1 MHIKRYFATLLVTLI
16 LQMAQAQRLFNELFL
31 QPHQTTFTLNAPQQP
46 ILRLYA
52 DGEGGK
58 PLQQYKMRAAGKH
71 RWTLIL
77 KRNLQGKFY
86 TFDIGRGETP
96 GVFATAVGVNGK
108 RAAIIDRATTNPA
121 GWAQDKRPAL
131 LSPADQVIYELHVRD
146 FTHKMPNNAHPDK
159 FLGVADTAALAHL
172 KRLGVTAVHL
182 LPSFDFSSIDE
193 TKPHLPA
200 YNWGYDPQNYNV
212 PEGSYATNA
221 YDPATRIKEFK
232 QMVQAL
238 HCAGI
243 RVILDVVYNHT
254 ADIEH
259 SNFQRTYPDYYYRKR
274 ADGSYSDG
282 SGCGNETASEK
293 PLMRAFIIE
302 SIVYWAQEYHID
314 GFRFDLMGVHDIKTM
329 NAACRALHKIDPSIF
344 VYGEGWSAGQCAY
357 PSHLLAS
364 KAHMKQMPGIAAF
377 SDELRDKGKSIKRDG
392 LRGPFYDDKQGAFI
406 AGVSGAEERIKFGIV
421 GGIAHPQVNM
431 QQVGGDHLPWN
442 DDPTQFISYVS
453 CHDDMCLVD
462 RLRASV
468 PNLTPEMLVR
478 LDCLA
483 QSVVMLSQGV
493 PFMLSGEEMLR
504 DKQGVHNSYQ
514 SPIEINAL
522 PWQNLQR
529 YPQVFTYYQRLI
541 ALRRHHPA
549 FRLGNTNLIRQHL
562 SFLPTQ
568 PNLVGFILTGHAG
581 GDVWDNIVVV
591 FNANNEAREVTVPK
605 GRYTIVASNG
615 TINETGWGSV
625 ETDHLWVDAHSMLIA
640 HQ

>member
-1 MHIKRYFATLLVTLI
+1 MHIKRYFVTLLVTLI
-16 LQMAQAQRLFNELFL
+16 LQMVQAQRLFNELFL

-71 RWTLIL
+71 RWTLTL

-86 TFDIGRGETP
+86 TFDIGHGETP

-108 RAAIIDRATTNPA
+108 RAAIIDRAITNPA

-238 HCAGI
+238 HRAGI

-274 ADGSYSDG
+274 ADGGYSDG

-377 SDELRDKGKSIKRDG
+377 SDELRDG

-406 AGVSGAEERIKFGIV
+406 AGISGTEERIKFGIV

-431 QQVGGDHLPWN
+431 QQVGGNHLPWN

-478 LDCLA
+478 RDCLA

-529 YPQVFTYYQRLI
+529 YPQLFTHYQRLI

-549 FRLGNTNLIRQHL
+549 FRLGNANLIRQYL

-568 PNLVGFILTGHAG
+568 PNLVGFMLTGHAG
-581 GDVWDNIVVV
+581 GDVWDNIIVV
-591 FNANNEAREVTVPK
+591 FNANNEARKVTVPK

>member
-1 MHIKRYFATLLVTLI
+1 MLIKRYFVTLLVTLI

-46 ILRLYA
+46 TLRLYA

-58 PLQQYKMRAAGKH
+58 PLQQYKMRAVGKH
-71 RWTLIL
+71 RWTLTL

-86 TFDIGRGETP
+86 TFDIGHGETP

-238 HCAGI
+238 QRAGI

-377 SDELRDKGKSIKRDG
+377 SDELRDG

-529 YPQVFTYYQRLI
+529 YPQLFTYYQRLI

-549 FRLGNTNLIRQHL
+549 FRLGNANLIRQHL

-581 GDVWDNIVVV
+581 GDVWDNIIVV
-591 FNANNEAREVTVPK
+591 FNANNEARKVTVPK

-625 ETDHLWVDAHSMLIA
+625 ETDNLWVDAHSMLIA

>member
-1 MHIKRYFATLLVTLI
+1 MHIKRYFVTLLVTLI

-46 ILRLYA
+46 TLRIYA

-58 PLQQYKMRAAGKH
+58 PLQQYKMRAVGKH
-71 RWTLIL
+71 RWTLTL

-108 RAAIIDRATTNPA
+108 RAAIIDRATTNPV

-238 HCAGI
+238 HRTGI
-243 RVILDVVYNHT
+243 CVILDVVYNHT

-274 ADGSYSDG
+274 ADGGYSDG

-302 SIVYWAQEYHID
+302 SIVYWAREYHID

-364 KAHMKQMPGIAAF
+364 KTHMKQMPGIAAF
-377 SDELRDKGKSIKRDG
+377 SDELRDG
-392 LRGPFYDDKQGAFI
+392 LRGPFYDDKKGAFI

-529 YPQVFTYYQRLI
+529 YPQLFTYYQRLI

-549 FRLGNTNLIRQHL
+549 FRLGNANLIRQHL

-568 PNLVGFILTGHAG
+568 PNLVGFMLTGHAG
-581 GDVWDNIVVV
+581 GDVWDNIIVV
-591 FNANNEAREVTVPK
+591 FNANNEARKVTVPK

>member
-1 MHIKRYFATLLVTLI
+1 MLIKRYFVTLLVTLI
-16 LQMAQAQRLFNELFL
+16 LQMVQAQRLFNELFL

-71 RWTLIL
+71 RWTLTL

-86 TFDIGRGETP
+86 TFDIGHGETP

-238 HCAGI
+238 HRAGI

-274 ADGSYSDG
+274 ADGGYSDG

-329 NAACRALHKIDPSIF
+329 NTACRALHKIDPSIF

-377 SDELRDKGKSIKRDG
+377 SDELRDG

-431 QQVGGDHLPWN
+431 QQVGSDHLPWN

-529 YPQVFTYYQRLI
+529 YPQVFAYYQRLI

-549 FRLGNTNLIRQHL
+549 FRLGNANLIRQHL

-568 PNLVGFILTGHAG
+568 PNLVGFMLTGHAG
-581 GDVWDNIVVV
+581 GDVWNNIIVV
-591 FNANNEAREVTVPK
+591 FNANNEARKVTVPK

-625 ETDHLWVDAHSMLIA
+625 ETDHLWIDAHSMLIA

>member
-1 MHIKRYFATLLVTLI
+1 MHIKRYFVTLLVTLI

-46 ILRLYA
+46 TLRLYA

-71 RWTLIL
+71 RWTLTL

-86 TFDIGRGETP
+86 MFDIGRGETP

-193 TKPHLPA
+193 TKPHLSA

-238 HCAGI
+238 HRAGI

-274 ADGSYSDG
+274 ADGGYSDG

-377 SDELRDKGKSIKRDG
+377 SDELRDG

-504 DKQGVHNSYQ
+504 DKQGMHNSYQ

-529 YPQVFTYYQRLI
+529 YPQVFAYYQRLI

-549 FRLGNTNLIRQHL
+549 FRLGNANLIRQHL

-568 PNLVGFILTGHAG
+568 PNLVGFMLTGHAG
-581 GDVWDNIVVV
+581 GDVWNNIIVV
-591 FNANNEAREVTVPK
+591 FNANNEARKVTVPK

>member
-1 MHIKRYFATLLVTLI
+1 MLIKRYFVTLLVTLI

-58 PLQQYKMRAAGKH
+58 PLQQYKMRSAGKH
-71 RWTLIL
+71 RWTLTL

-86 TFDIGRGETP
+86 TFDIGHGETP

-108 RAAIIDRATTNPA
+108 RAAIIDRATTNPV

-221 YDPATRIKEFK
+221 YDPAVRIKEFK

-238 HCAGI
+238 HRAGI

-274 ADGSYSDG
+274 ADGGYSDG

-302 SIVYWAQEYHID
+302 SIVYWAREYHID

-377 SDELRDKGKSIKRDG
+377 SDELRDG

-549 FRLGNTNLIRQHL
+549 FRLGNANLIRQHL

-591 FNANNEAREVTVPK
+591 FNANNEVREVTVPK
-605 GRYTIVASNG
+605 GRYTIAASNG

>member
-1 MHIKRYFATLLVTLI
+1 MLIKRYFVTLLVTLI
-16 LQMAQAQRLFNELFL
+16 LQIAQAQRLFNELFL

-46 ILRLYA
+46 TLRLYA

-71 RWTLIL
+71 RWTLTL

-86 TFDIGRGETP
+86 TFDIGHGETP

-131 LSPADQVIYELHVRD
+131 ISPADQVIYELHVRD

-172 KRLGVTAVHL
+172 KQLGVTAVHL
-182 LPSFDFSSIDE
+182 LPSFDFASIDE
-193 TKPHLPA
+193 TKPQLPA

-238 HCAGI
+238 HRAGI

-274 ADGSYSDG
+274 ADGGYSDG

-329 NAACRALHKIDPSIF
+329 NAACRVLHKIDPSIF
-344 VYGEGWSAGQCAY
+344 IYGEGWSAGQCAY

-377 SDELRDKGKSIKRDG
+377 SDELRDG
-392 LRGPFYDDKQGAFI
+392 LRCPFYDDKKGAFI

-462 RLRASV
+462 RLRASI

-529 YPQVFTYYQRLI
+529 YPQLFTYYQRLI

-549 FRLGNTNLIRQHL
+549 FRLGNANLIRQHL

-568 PNLVGFILTGHAG
+568 PNLVGFMLTGHAG
-581 GDVWDNIVVV
+581 GDVWNNIIVV

>member
-1 MHIKRYFATLLVTLI
+1 MLIKRYFVTLLVTLI
-16 LQMAQAQRLFNELFL
+16 LQMVQAQRLFNELFL
-31 QPHQTTFTLNAPQQP
+31 QPHQTAFTLNAPQQP
-46 ILRLYA
+46 TLRLYA

-71 RWTLIL
+71 RWTLTL

-86 TFDIGRGETP
+86 TFDIGHGETP

-121 GWAQDKRPAL
+121 GWAQDKHPAL

-238 HCAGI
+238 HRAGI

-274 ADGSYSDG
+274 TDGSYSDG

-344 VYGEGWSAGQCAY
+344 VYGEGWSAGKCAY

-377 SDELRDKGKSIKRDG
+377 SDELRDG

-514 SPIEINAL
+514 SSIEINAL

-529 YPQVFTYYQRLI
+529 YPQLFTYYQRLI

-549 FRLGNTNLIRQHL
+549 FRLGDANLIRQHL

-568 PNLVGFILTGHAG
+568 PNLVGFMLTGHAG
-581 GDVWDNIVVV
+581 GDVWDNIIVV
-591 FNANNEAREVTVPK
+591 FNANNEAREITVPK

>member
-1 MHIKRYFATLLVTLI
+1 MHIKRYFVTLLVTLI

-46 ILRLYA
+46 TLRIYA

-58 PLQQYKMRAAGKH
+58 PLQQYKMRAVGKH
-71 RWTLIL
+71 RWTLTL

-108 RAAIIDRATTNPA
+108 RAAIIDKATTNPA

-238 HCAGI
+238 HRAGI

-293 PLMRAFIIE
+293 SLMRAFIIE

-329 NAACRALHKIDPSIF
+329 NAACHALHKIDPSIF

-377 SDELRDKGKSIKRDG
+377 SDELRDG

-406 AGVSGAEERIKFGIV
+406 AGISGAEERIKFGIV

-529 YPQVFTYYQRLI
+529 YPQLFTYYQRLI

-549 FRLGNTNLIRQHL
+549 FRLGDANLIRQHL

-568 PNLVGFILTGHAG
+568 PNLVGFMLTGHAG
-581 GDVWDNIVVV
+581 GDVWNNIIVV
-591 FNANNEAREVTVPK
+591 FNANNEARKVTVPK

>member
-1 MHIKRYFATLLVTLI
+1 MHIKRYFVTLLVTLI

-71 RWTLIL
+71 RWTLTL

-86 TFDIGRGETP
+86 TFDIGHGETP

-238 HCAGI
+238 HRAGI

-274 ADGSYSDG
+274 ADGGYSDG

-377 SDELRDKGKSIKRDG
+377 SDELRDG

-529 YPQVFTYYQRLI
+529 YPQLFTYYQRLI

-549 FRLGNTNLIRQHL
+549 FRLGNANLIRQHL

-568 PNLVGFILTGHAG
+568 PNLVGFMLTGHAG
-581 GDVWDNIVVV
+581 GDVWDNIIVV

>member
-1 MHIKRYFATLLVTLI
+1 MLIKRYFVTLLVTLI

-71 RWTLIL
+71 RWTLTL

-86 TFDIGRGETP
+86 TFDIGYGETP

-238 HCAGI
+238 HRAGI

-274 ADGSYSDG
+274 ADGGYSDG

-377 SDELRDKGKSIKRDG
+377 SDELRDG

-431 QQVGGDHLPWN
+431 QQVGGNHLPWN

-529 YPQVFTYYQRLI
+529 YPQLFTHYQRLI

-549 FRLGNTNLIRQHL
+549 FRLGNANLIRQYL

-568 PNLVGFILTGHAG
+568 PNLVGFMLTGHAG
-581 GDVWDNIVVV
+581 GDVWDNIIVV
-591 FNANNEAREVTVPK
+591 FNANNEARKVTVPK

>member
-1 MHIKRYFATLLVTLI
+1 MLIKRYFVTLLVTLI
-16 LQMAQAQRLFNELFL
+16 LQMVQAQRLFNELFL
-31 QPHQTTFTLNAPQQP
+31 QPHQTIFTLNAPQQP

-52 DGEGGK
+52 DGEGSK

-71 RWTLIL
+71 RWTLTL

-86 TFDIGRGETP
+86 TFDIGHGETP

-159 FLGVADTAALAHL
+159 FLGVAYTAALAHL

-238 HCAGI
+238 HRAGI

-344 VYGEGWSAGQCAY
+344 IYGEGWSAGQCAY

-377 SDELRDKGKSIKRDG
+377 SDELRDG

-529 YPQVFTYYQRLI
+529 YPQVFAYYQRLI

-549 FRLGNTNLIRQHL
+549 FRLGNANLIRQHL

-568 PNLVGFILTGHAG
+568 PNLVGFMLTGHAG
-581 GDVWDNIVVV
+581 GDVWNNIIVV

>member
-1 MHIKRYFATLLVTLI
+1 MHIKRYFVTLLVTLI

-46 ILRLYA
+46 TLRLYA

-71 RWTLIL
+71 RWTLTL

-86 TFDIGRGETP
+86 TFDIGHGETP

-238 HCAGI
+238 HRAGI

-302 SIVYWAQEYHID
+302 SIVYWAREYHID

-377 SDELRDKGKSIKRDG
+377 SDELRDG

-431 QQVGGDHLPWN
+431 QQVGGNHLPWN

-549 FRLGNTNLIRQHL
+549 FRLGNANLIRQHL

-568 PNLVGFILTGHAG
+568 PNLVGFMLTGHAG

-591 FNANNEAREVTVPK
+591 FNANNEARKVTVPK

>member
-1 MHIKRYFATLLVTLI
+1 MHIKRYFVTLLVTLI

-46 ILRLYA
+46 TLRIYA

-71 RWTLIL
+71 RWTLTL

-86 TFDIGRGETP
+86 TFDIGHGETP

-121 GWAQDKRPAL
+121 GWAQDKHPAL

-159 FLGVADTAALAHL
+159 FLGIADTAALAHL

-238 HCAGI
+238 HRAGI

-302 SIVYWAQEYHID
+302 SIVYWAREYHID

-344 VYGEGWSAGQCAY
+344 IYGEGWSAGQCAY

-377 SDELRDKGKSIKRDG
+377 SDELRDG

-431 QQVGGDHLPWN
+431 QQVGSDHLPWN

-483 QSVVMLSQGV
+483 QSVVMISQGV

-549 FRLGNTNLIRQHL
+549 FRLGNANLIRQHL

-581 GDVWDNIVVV
+581 GDVWNNIVVV
-591 FNANNEAREVTVPK
+591 FNANNEARKVTVPK

>member
-1 MHIKRYFATLLVTLI
+1 MLIKRYFVTLLVTLI

-71 RWTLIL
+71 RWTLTL

-86 TFDIGRGETP
+86 TFDIGCGETP

-131 LSPADQVIYELHVRD
+131 ISPADQVIYELHVRD

-238 HCAGI
+238 HRAGI

-302 SIVYWAQEYHID
+302 SIVYWAREYHID

-377 SDELRDKGKSIKRDG
+377 SDELRDG

-529 YPQVFTYYQRLI
+529 YPQLFTYYQRLI

-549 FRLGNTNLIRQHL
+549 FRLGNANLIRQHL

-568 PNLVGFILTGHAG
+568 PNLVGFMLTGHTG
-581 GDVWDNIVVV
+581 GDVWNNIIVV
-591 FNANNEAREVTVPK
+591 FNANNEARKVTVPK

>member
-1 MHIKRYFATLLVTLI
+1 MHIKRYFVTLLVTLI

-71 RWTLIL
+71 RWTLTL

-86 TFDIGRGETP
+86 TFDIGHGETP

-131 LSPADQVIYELHVRD
+131 ISPADQVIYELHVRD

-193 TKPHLPA
+193 TKLHLPA

-238 HCAGI
+238 HRAGI

-274 ADGSYSDG
+274 ADGGYSDG

-302 SIVYWAQEYHID
+302 SIVYWVQEYHID

-329 NAACRALHKIDPSIF
+329 NAACRVLHKIDPSIF
-344 VYGEGWSAGQCAY
+344 IYGEGWSAGQCAY

-377 SDELRDKGKSIKRDG
+377 SDELRDG
-392 LRGPFYDDKQGAFI
+392 LRCPFYDDKKGAFI

-529 YPQVFTYYQRLI
+529 YPQVFAYYQRLI

-549 FRLGNTNLIRQHL
+549 FRLGNANLIRQHL

-568 PNLVGFILTGHAG
+568 PNLVGFMLTGHAG
-581 GDVWDNIVVV
+581 GDVWDNIIVV

>member
-1 MHIKRYFATLLVTLI
+1 MLIKRYFVTLLVTLI

-71 RWTLIL
+71 RWTLTL

-86 TFDIGRGETP
+86 TFDIGCGETP

-131 LSPADQVIYELHVRD
+131 ISPADQVIYELHVRD

-238 HCAGI
+238 HRAGI

-302 SIVYWAQEYHID
+302 SIVYWAREYHID

-329 NAACRALHKIDPSIF
+329 NATCRALHKIDPSIF

-377 SDELRDKGKSIKRDG
+377 SDELRDG

-529 YPQVFTYYQRLI
+529 YPQLFTYYQRLI

-549 FRLGNTNLIRQHL
+549 FRLGNANLIRQHL

-568 PNLVGFILTGHAG
+568 PNLVGFMLTGHTG
-581 GDVWDNIVVV
+581 GDVWNNIIVV
-591 FNANNEAREVTVPK
+591 FNANNEARKVTVPK

>member
-1 MHIKRYFATLLVTLI
+1 MHIKRYFVTLLVTLI

-46 ILRLYA
+46 TLRLYA

-58 PLQQYKMRAAGKH
+58 PLQQYKMRAVGKH
-71 RWTLIL
+71 RWTLTL

-108 RAAIIDRATTNPA
+108 RAAIIDRATTNPV

-238 HCAGI
+238 HRTGI
-243 RVILDVVYNHT
+243 CVILDVVYNHT

-274 ADGSYSDG
+274 ADGGYSDG

-302 SIVYWAQEYHID
+302 SIVYWAREYHID

-377 SDELRDKGKSIKRDG
+377 SDELRDG

-529 YPQVFTYYQRLI
+529 YPQLFTYYQRLI

-549 FRLGNTNLIRQHL
+549 FRLGNANLIRQHL

-568 PNLVGFILTGHAG
+568 PNLVGFMLTGHAG
-581 GDVWDNIVVV
+581 GDVWDNIIVV
-591 FNANNEAREVTVPK
+591 FNANNEARKVTVPK

>member
-1 MHIKRYFATLLVTLI
+1 MHIKRYFVTLLVTLI

-46 ILRLYA
+46 TLRLYA

-58 PLQQYKMRAAGKH
+58 PLQQYKMRAARKH
-71 RWTLIL
+71 RWTLTL

-86 TFDIGRGETP
+86 TFDIGHGETP

-182 LPSFDFSSIDE
+182 LPSFDFSSVDE

-221 YDPATRIKEFK
+221 YNPATRIKEFK

-238 HCAGI
+238 HRAGI

-377 SDELRDKGKSIKRDG
+377 SDELRDG

-529 YPQVFTYYQRLI
+529 YPQLFTYYQRLI

-549 FRLGNTNLIRQHL
+549 FRLGNANLIRQHL

-581 GDVWDNIVVV
+581 GDVWDNIIVV

>member
-1 MHIKRYFATLLVTLI
+1 MLIKRYFVTLLVTLI

-46 ILRLYA
+46 TLRIYA

-58 PLQQYKMRAAGKH
+58 PLQQYKMRAVGKH
-71 RWTLIL
+71 RWTLTL

-86 TFDIGRGETP
+86 TFDIGHGETP

-121 GWAQDKRPAL
+121 GWAQDKHPAL

-193 TKPHLPA
+193 TKSHLPA

-221 YDPATRIKEFK
+221 YDPAVRIKEFK

-238 HCAGI
+238 HRAGI

-274 ADGSYSDG
+274 ADGGYSDG

-344 VYGEGWSAGQCAY
+344 IYGEGWSAGQCAY

-377 SDELRDKGKSIKRDG
+377 SDELRDG

-431 QQVGGDHLPWN
+431 QQVGGNHLPWN

-529 YPQVFTYYQRLI
+529 YPQLFTYYQRLI

-549 FRLGNTNLIRQHL
+549 FRLGNANLIRQHL

-591 FNANNEAREVTVPK
+591 FNANNEARKVTVPK

>member
-1 MHIKRYFATLLVTLI
+1 MHIKRYFVTLLVTLI
-16 LQMAQAQRLFNELFL
+16 LQMVQAQRLFNELFL

-46 ILRLYA
+46 TLRLYA

-71 RWTLIL
+71 RWTLTL

-86 TFDIGRGETP
+86 TFDIGHGETP

-108 RAAIIDRATTNPA
+108 RAAIIDRATTNPV

-131 LSPADQVIYELHVRD
+131 ISPADQVIYELHVRD
-146 FTHKMPNNAHPDK
+146 FTHKIPNNAHPDK

-238 HCAGI
+238 HRAGI

-377 SDELRDKGKSIKRDG
+377 SDELRDG

-462 RLRASV
+462 RLRTSV

-483 QSVVMLSQGV
+483 QSVVILSQGV

-529 YPQVFTYYQRLI
+529 YPQVFAYYQRLI

-549 FRLGNTNLIRQHL
+549 FRLGNANLIRQHL
-562 SFLPTQ
+562 SFLSTQ
-568 PNLVGFILTGHAG
+568 PNLVGFMLTGHAG
-581 GDVWDNIVVV
+581 GDVWNNIIVV
-591 FNANNEAREVTVPK
+591 FNANNEVREITVPK

-615 TINETGWGSV
+615 TINEAGWGSV

>member
-1 MHIKRYFATLLVTLI
+1 MHIKRYFVTLLVTLI

-31 QPHQTTFTLNAPQQP
+31 QPHQTIFTLNAPQQP
-46 ILRLYA
+46 TLRLYA

-71 RWTLIL
+71 RWTLTL

-131 LSPADQVIYELHVRD
+131 ISPADQVIYELHVRD

-238 HCAGI
+238 HRAGI

-274 ADGSYSDG
+274 ADGGYSDG

-377 SDELRDKGKSIKRDG
+377 SDELRDG

-462 RLRASV
+462 RLRASM

-529 YPQVFTYYQRLI
+529 YPQVFAYYQRLI

-549 FRLGNTNLIRQHL
+549 FRLGNANLIRQHL

-568 PNLVGFILTGHAG
+568 PNLVGFMLMGHAG
-581 GDVWDNIVVV
+581 GDVWDNIIVV
-591 FNANNEAREVTVPK
+591 FNANNEARKVTVPK

>member
-1 MHIKRYFATLLVTLI
+1 MHIKRYFVTLLVTLI
-16 LQMAQAQRLFNELFL
+16 LQMVQAQRLFNELFL

-71 RWTLIL
+71 RWTLTL

-108 RAAIIDRATTNPA
+108 RAAIIDRATTNPV

-221 YDPATRIKEFK
+221 YDPAVRIKEFK

-238 HCAGI
+238 HRASI

-344 VYGEGWSAGQCAY
+344 IYGEGWSAGQCAY

-377 SDELRDKGKSIKRDG
+377 SDELRDG

-504 DKQGVHNSYQ
+504 DKQGVHNSYN

-529 YPQVFTYYQRLI
+529 YPQVFAYYQRLI

-549 FRLGNTNLIRQHL
+549 FRLGDANLIRQHL

-568 PNLVGFILTGHAG
+568 PNLVGFMLTGHAG
-581 GDVWDNIVVV
+581 GDVWNNIIVV
-591 FNANNEAREVTVPK
+591 FNANNEARKVTVPK

>member
-1 MHIKRYFATLLVTLI
+1 MHIKRYFVTLLVTLI

-46 ILRLYA
+46 TLRIYA

-71 RWTLIL
+71 RWTLTL

-108 RAAIIDRATTNPA
+108 RAAIIDRATTNPV

-238 HCAGI
+238 HRAGI

-344 VYGEGWSAGQCAY
+344 IYGEGWSAGQCAY

-377 SDELRDKGKSIKRDG
+377 SDELRDG

-529 YPQVFTYYQRLI
+529 YPQVFAYYQRLI

-549 FRLGNTNLIRQHL
+549 FRLGNANLIRQHL

-568 PNLVGFILTGHAG
+568 PNLVGFVLTGHAG
-581 GDVWDNIVVV
+581 GDVWNNIVVV

-615 TINETGWGSV
+615 TINEAGWGSV

>member
-1 MHIKRYFATLLVTLI
+1 MLIKRYFVTLLVTLI

-71 RWTLIL
+71 RWTLTL

-131 LSPADQVIYELHVRD
+131 LSPADQMIYELHVRD

-238 HCAGI
+238 HRAGI

-329 NAACRALHKIDPSIF
+329 NAACRALHKIAPSIF

-377 SDELRDKGKSIKRDG
+377 SDELRDG

-431 QQVGGDHLPWN
+431 QQVGSDHLPWN

-462 RLRASV
+462 RLRTSV

-529 YPQVFTYYQRLI
+529 YPQLFTYYQRLI

-549 FRLGNTNLIRQHL
+549 FRLGNANLIRQHL

-568 PNLVGFILTGHAG
+568 PNLVGFMLTGHAG

-591 FNANNEAREVTVPK
+591 FNANNEARKVTVPK

>member
-1 MHIKRYFATLLVTLI
+1 MLIKRYFVTLLVILI

-31 QPHQTTFTLNAPQQP
+31 QSHQTIFTLNAPQQP
-46 ILRLYA
+46 TLRLYA

-71 RWTLIL
+71 RWTLTL

-86 TFDIGRGETP
+86 TFDIGHGETP

-131 LSPADQVIYELHVRD
+131 ISPADQVIYELHVRD

-193 TKPHLPA
+193 MKPHLPA

-221 YDPATRIKEFK
+221 YDPAIRIKEFK

-238 HCAGI
+238 HRAGI

-274 ADGSYSDG
+274 ADGGYSDG

-302 SIVYWAQEYHID
+302 SIVYWAREYHID

-377 SDELRDKGKSIKRDG
+377 SDELRDG

-431 QQVGGDHLPWN
+431 QQVGNDHLPWN

-529 YPQVFTYYQRLI
+529 YPQVFAYYQRLI

-549 FRLGNTNLIRQHL
+549 FRLGNANLIRQHL

-581 GDVWDNIVVV
+581 GDVWNNIIVV

>member
-1 MHIKRYFATLLVTLI
+1 MHIKRYFVTLLVTLI

-46 ILRLYA
+46 TLRLYA

-71 RWTLIL
+71 RWTLTL

-238 HCAGI
+238 HRAGI

-344 VYGEGWSAGQCAY
+344 IYGEGWSAGQCAY

-377 SDELRDKGKSIKRDG
+377 SDELRDG

-431 QQVGGDHLPWN
+431 QQVGGNHLPWN

-529 YPQVFTYYQRLI
+529 YPQLFTYYQRLI

-549 FRLGNTNLIRQHL
+549 FRLGNANLIRQHL

-568 PNLVGFILTGHAG
+568 PNLVGFMLTGHAG
-581 GDVWDNIVVV
+581 GDVWNNIIVV
-591 FNANNEAREVTVPK
+591 FNANNEARKVTVPK

>member
-1 MHIKRYFATLLVTLI
+1 MHIKRYFVTLLVTLI

-71 RWTLIL
+71 RWTLTL

-86 TFDIGRGETP
+86 TLDIGHGETP

-108 RAAIIDRATTNPA
+108 RAAIIDRATTNPV

-238 HCAGI
+238 HRAGI

-344 VYGEGWSAGQCAY
+344 IYGEGWSAGQCAY

-377 SDELRDKGKSIKRDG
+377 SDELRDG

-529 YPQVFTYYQRLI
+529 YPQVFAYYQRLI

-549 FRLGNTNLIRQHL
+549 FRLGDANLIRQHL

-568 PNLVGFILTGHAG
+568 PNLVGFMLTGHAG
-581 GDVWDNIVVV
+581 GDVWDNIIVV
-591 FNANNEAREVTVPK
+591 FNANNEARKVTVPK

>member
-1 MHIKRYFATLLVTLI
+1 MLIKRYFVTLLVTLI
-16 LQMAQAQRLFNELFL
+16 LQMVQAQRLFNELFL

-46 ILRLYA
+46 TLRLYA

-71 RWTLIL
+71 RWTLTL

-86 TFDIGRGETP
+86 TFDIGHSETP

-193 TKPHLPA
+193 TKSHLPA

-238 HCAGI
+238 HRVGI

-344 VYGEGWSAGQCAY
+344 IYGEGWSAGQCAY

-377 SDELRDKGKSIKRDG
+377 SDELRDG

-504 DKQGVHNSYQ
+504 DKQGVHNSYH

-529 YPQVFTYYQRLI
+529 YPQVFAYYQRLI

-549 FRLGNTNLIRQHL
+549 FRLGDANLIRQHL

-581 GDVWDNIVVV
+581 GDVWNNIVVV
-591 FNANNEAREVTVPK
+591 FNANNEARKVTVPK

-615 TINETGWGSV
+615 TINEAGWGSV

>member
-1 MHIKRYFATLLVTLI
+1 MLIKRYFVTLLVTLI
-16 LQMAQAQRLFNELFL
+16 LQMVQAQRLFNELFL

-46 ILRLYA
+46 TLRLYA

-58 PLQQYKMRAAGKH
+58 PLQQYKMRAVGKH
-71 RWTLIL
+71 RWTLTL

-96 GVFATAVGVNGK
+96 GVFAKAVGVNGK

-238 HCAGI
+238 HRAGI

-377 SDELRDKGKSIKRDG
+377 SDELRDG

-529 YPQVFTYYQRLI
+529 YPQLFTYYQRLI
-541 ALRRHHPA
+541 ALRRHHPT
-549 FRLGNTNLIRQHL
+549 FRLGNANLIRQHL

-568 PNLVGFILTGHAG
+568 PNLMGFMLTGHAG
-581 GDVWDNIVVV
+581 GDVWDNIIVV

>member
-1 MHIKRYFATLLVTLI
+1 MHIKRYFVTLLVTLI

-46 ILRLYA
+46 TLRIYA

-58 PLQQYKMRAAGKH
+58 PLQQYKMRAVGKH
-71 RWTLIL
+71 RWTLTL

-108 RAAIIDRATTNPA
+108 RAAIIDRATTNPV

-238 HCAGI
+238 HRAGI

-377 SDELRDKGKSIKRDG
+377 SDELRDG

-529 YPQVFTYYQRLI
+529 YPQLFTYYQRLI

-549 FRLGNTNLIRQHL
+549 FRLGNANLIRQHL

-591 FNANNEAREVTVPK
+591 FNANNEARKVTVPK

>member
-1 MHIKRYFATLLVTLI
+1 MLIKRYFVTLLVTLI
-16 LQMAQAQRLFNELFL
+16 LQMVQAQRLFNELFL
-31 QPHQTTFTLNAPQQP
+31 QPHQTTFMLNAPQRP
-46 ILRLYA
+46 TLLLYA

-71 RWTLIL
+71 RWTLTL

-86 TFDIGRGETP
+86 TFDIGYGETP

-131 LSPADQVIYELHVRD
+131 ISPADQVIYELHVRD

-238 HCAGI
+238 HRAGI

-377 SDELRDKGKSIKRDG
+377 SDELRDG

-529 YPQVFTYYQRLI
+529 YPQVFAYYQRLI

-549 FRLGNTNLIRQHL
+549 FRLGDANLIRQHL

-568 PNLVGFILTGHAG
+568 PNLVGFMLTGHAG
-581 GDVWDNIVVV
+581 GDVWNNIVVV
-591 FNANNEAREVTVPK
+591 FNANNEAREITVPK

>member
-1 MHIKRYFATLLVTLI
+1 MLIKRYFVTLLVTLI

-71 RWTLIL
+71 RWTLTL

-86 TFDIGRGETP
+86 TFDIGCGETP

-131 LSPADQVIYELHVRD
+131 LLPADQVIYELHVRD

-221 YDPATRIKEFK
+221 YDPTTRIKEFK

-238 HCAGI
+238 HRAGI

-274 ADGSYSDG
+274 ADGGYSDG

-302 SIVYWAQEYHID
+302 SIVYWVQEYHID

-377 SDELRDKGKSIKRDG
+377 SDELRDG

-529 YPQVFTYYQRLI
+529 YPQVFAYYQRLI

-549 FRLGNTNLIRQHL
+549 FRLGNANLIRQHL

-568 PNLVGFILTGHAG
+568 PNLVGFMLTGHAG
-581 GDVWDNIVVV
+581 GDVWDNIIVV

>member
-1 MHIKRYFATLLVTLI
+1 MLIKRYFVTLLVTLI
-16 LQMAQAQRLFNELFL
+16 LQMVQAQRLFNELFL

-58 PLQQYKMRAAGKH
+58 PLQQYKMRAAGEH
-71 RWTLIL
+71 RWTLTL

-86 TFDIGRGETP
+86 TFDIGCGETP

-221 YDPATRIKEFK
+221 YNPATRIKEFK

-238 HCAGI
+238 HRAGI

-274 ADGSYSDG
+274 ADGGYSDG

-302 SIVYWAQEYHID
+302 SIVYWAREYHID

-377 SDELRDKGKSIKRDG
+377 SDELRDG

-504 DKQGVHNSYQ
+504 DKQGVHNSYH

-529 YPQVFTYYQRLI
+529 YPQLFTYYQRLI

-549 FRLGNTNLIRQHL
+549 FRLGNANLIRQHL

-581 GDVWDNIVVV
+581 GDVWDNIIVV

>member
-1 MHIKRYFATLLVTLI
+1 
-16 LQMAQAQRLFNELFL
+16 
-31 QPHQTTFTLNAPQQP
+31 
-46 ILRLYA
+46 
-52 DGEGGK
+52 
-58 PLQQYKMRAAGKH
+58 
-71 RWTLIL
+71 
-77 KRNLQGKFY
+77 
-86 TFDIGRGETP
+86 
-96 GVFATAVGVNGK
+96 
-108 RAAIIDRATTNPA
+108 
-121 GWAQDKRPAL
+121 
-131 LSPADQVIYELHVRD
+131 VIYELHVRD
-146 FTHKMPNNAHPDK
+146 FTHKIPNNAHPDK

-238 HCAGI
+238 HRAGI

-377 SDELRDKGKSIKRDG
+377 SDELRDG

-462 RLRASV
+462 RLRTSV

-483 QSVVMLSQGV
+483 QSVVILSQGV

-529 YPQVFTYYQRLI
+529 YPQVFAYYQRLI

-549 FRLGNTNLIRQHL
+549 FRLGNANLIRQHL
-562 SFLPTQ
+562 SFLSTQ
-568 PNLVGFILTGHAG
+568 PNLVGFMLTGHAG
-581 GDVWDNIVVV
+581 GDVWNNIIVV
-591 FNANNEAREVTVPK
+591 FNANNEVREITVPK

-615 TINETGWGSV
+615 TINEAGWGSV

>member
-1 MHIKRYFATLLVTLI
+1 MLIKRYFVTLLVTLI

-46 ILRLYA
+46 TLRLYA

-71 RWTLIL
+71 RWTLTL

-86 TFDIGRGETP
+86 TFDIGHGETP

-108 RAAIIDRATTNPA
+108 RAAIIDRATTNPV

-238 HCAGI
+238 HRAGI

-259 SNFQRTYPDYYYRKR
+259 SNFQRIYPDYYYRKR

-377 SDELRDKGKSIKRDG
+377 SDELRDG

-431 QQVGGDHLPWN
+431 QQVGGNHLPWN

-504 DKQGVHNSYQ
+504 DKHGVHNSYQ

-529 YPQVFTYYQRLI
+529 YPQVFAYYQRLI
-541 ALRRHHPA
+541 ALRHHHPA
-549 FRLGNTNLIRQHL
+549 FRLGNANLIRQHL

-581 GDVWDNIVVV
+581 GDVWNNIVVV
-591 FNANNEAREVTVPK
+591 FNANNEARKVTVPK

>member
-1 MHIKRYFATLLVTLI
+1 MLIKRYFVTLLVTLI

-71 RWTLIL
+71 RWTLTL

-86 TFDIGRGETP
+86 TFDIGHGETP

-238 HCAGI
+238 HRAGI

-302 SIVYWAQEYHID
+302 SIVYWAREYHID

-377 SDELRDKGKSIKRDG
+377 SDELRDG

-529 YPQVFTYYQRLI
+529 YPQLFTYYQRLI

-549 FRLGNTNLIRQHL
+549 FRLGNANLIRQHL

-568 PNLVGFILTGHAG
+568 PNLVGFMLTGHAG
-581 GDVWDNIVVV
+581 GDVWDNIIVV

-615 TINETGWGSV
+615 TINEAGWGSV

>member
-1 MHIKRYFATLLVTLI
+1 MLIKRYFVTLLVTLI
-16 LQMAQAQRLFNELFL
+16 LQMAQAQHLFNELFL

-46 ILRLYA
+46 TLRLYA

-58 PLQQYKMRAAGKH
+58 PLQQYKMRVAGKH
-71 RWTLIL
+71 RWTLTL

-121 GWAQDKRPAL
+121 GWAQDKHPAL

-238 HCAGI
+238 HRAGI

-377 SDELRDKGKSIKRDG
+377 SDELRDG

-529 YPQVFTYYQRLI
+529 YPQLFTYYQRLI

-549 FRLGNTNLIRQHL
+549 FRLGNANLIRQHL

-568 PNLVGFILTGHAG
+568 PNLVGFMLTGHAG